1 MDTWGYDL
9 KRENDLGEGSS
20 VIPCSSRRPLE
31 KLVKALRTEFPIDL
45 RSRNGDNYR
54 DEREKFTRVT
64 HAANWKPWNPDF
76 SLFFS
81 FFFFDRGDYSIQ
93 FGGKSRASLMS
104 GTISAVYP
112 ISD

>member
-1 MDTWGYDL
+1 MDTRGYDL

-76 SLFFS
+76 SLFF
-81 FFFFDRGDYSIQ
+81 FSIEVITRSNSVE
-93 FGGKSRASLMS
+93 KAEPL
-104 GTISAVYP
+104 
-112 ISD
+112 